1 VSEVQRLLVRA
12 PNWLGD
18 AVMALPA
25 LGAVREA
32 FPGRTLI
39 VAATASVAPIFD
51 ERTAAAPDE
60 ILTIDRAKE
69 QDQLT
74 AAKADAILLL
84 PNSFGS
90 AWLASRSGAP
100 ERWGYKAAGRGWLL
114 TRGVSRPRGHVHQV
128 DYYLEL
134 VRGLGLGPAVPDGPA
149 ELTGEP
155 PRLSPATPHP
165 KPVRRNP
172 KIAAR
177 PATLARA
184 DVLLSSAGVA
194 AGQRIVGF
202 APGAAY
208 GHAKRWAPDR
218 VAQVITE
225 LSRRGVACVI
235 VGAGADRDTG
245 RAIESSLPPDARV
258 ANLVGRTSLRELVG
272 VVARCAAFVSN
283 DSGAMH
289 VAAALGVPLTAIF
302 GPTDERVTAPAG
314 DADLI
319 VRDVFCR
326 PCMLREC
333 PIDHR
338 CMKRIDADTVL
349 RSVTAHLE
357 SPQS

>member
-1 VSEVQRLLVRA
+1 VQRLLVRA

-18 AVMALPA
+18 AVLALPA
-25 LGAVREA
+25 LAVVRRA
-32 FPGRTLI
+32 FEGRTII
-39 VAATASVAPIFD
+39 VAAIPSVAPIFEED
-51 ERTAAAPDE
+51 TAAAPDE
-60 ILTIDRAKE
+60 VIAIDRARE
-69 QDQLT
+69 RDQLT
-74 AAKADAILLL
+74 AAKADGILLL

-90 AWLASRSGAP
+90 AWRASRSGAA
-100 ERWGYKAAGRGWLL
+100 ERWGYKAGGRGWLL
-114 TRGVSRPRGHVHQV
+114 TRGVRRPRGRVHQV
-128 DYYLEL
+128 EYYLEL
-134 VRGLGLGPAVPDGPA
+134 VRGLGLAEPAA
-149 ELTGEP
+149 AAGE
-155 PRLSPATPHP
+155 ATP
-165 KPVRRNP
+165 RINP
-172 KIAAR
+172 R

-184 DVLLSSAGVA
+184 DALLASAGLA
-194 AGQRIVGF
+194 AGQTIVGF

-208 GHAKRWAPDR
+208 GHAKRWPPDR
-218 VAQVITE
+218 VAQVIAA
-225 LSRRGVACVI
+225 LSRRGVACAI

-258 ANLVGRTSLRELVG
+258 VNLIGRTSLRQLVG

-289 VAAALGVPLTAIF
+289 LAAALGVPLTAVF

-314 DADLI
+314 DADVL

-357 SPQS
+357 SPRP